1 MALGDTLREPNTPR
15 TMLPPLRLFALILLT
30 TSLLGIADAFS
41 FDTTKR
47 YAFNKDVASTES
59 FLAKLE
65 EEYADLQDSL
75 LLELS
80 TMNVHGHDHA
90 EEIVEDMLEKAA
102 DVAAFQRYRMEEVVE
117 EADDEMRHARSDRRA
132 ARFVKEQAHQD
143 AAMAAHDADMAKDFD
158 GAYEDLER
166 VRDLSVVHADQLL
179 EKDAERLE
187 LNAETMELEAGDR
200 KKYALS
206 MLKELQ
212 EKESEL
218 RASLKELRHRKN
230 EHSLKKWR
238 HSSEAKE
245 HHTFLQRIR
254 EKLRHYSI
262 RKHSQDAR
270 P

>member
-1 MALGDTLREPNTPR
+1 
-15 TMLPPLRLFALILLT
+15 MLQLRLSTLLLLT
-30 TSLLGIADAFS
+30 GFCLLGSAGAFS

-47 YAFNKDVASTES
+47 YAFQKDRVSTES
-59 FLAKLE
+59 YLAELE
-65 EEYADLQDSL
+65 SEYSQLQDSL

-80 TMNVHGHDHA
+80 TTNIHGHDHA

-117 EADDEMRHARSDRRA
+117 EAEAEMKHARSDRRA
-132 ARFVKEQAHQD
+132 AHFVKEQAHRE
-143 AAMAAHDADMAKDFD
+143 AEMAAHDADMVKDFD

-166 VRDLSVVHADQLL
+166 TRDLSVVRADHLL
-179 EKDAERLE
+179 ERDAKQLDWDSETLE
-187 LNAETMELEAGDR
+187 LESGDR

-218 RASLKELRHRKN
+218 RASLKELRQRKN
-230 EHSLKKWR
+230 QHSLEEWR
-238 HSSEAKE
+238 HSSEANE
-245 HHTFLQRIR
+245 HLSFLQRIR
-254 EKLRHYSI
+254 EKLKHYSI
-262 RKHSQDAR
+262 RKHSQDAM

>member
-1 MALGDTLREPNTPR
+1 
-15 TMLPPLRLFALILLT
+15 MLLPLRPSALLLLAS
-30 TSLLGIADAFS
+30 SLLGVAHAFS

-65 EEYADLQDSL
+65 EEYSDLQDSL

-80 TMNVHGHDHA
+80 TMNAHGHDHA

-132 ARFVKEQAHQD
+132 AHFVKENAHQE
-143 AAMAAHDADMAKDFD
+143 AEMAAHDAGMVKDFD

-166 VRDLSVVHADQLL
+166 ARDLSVVHADHLL

-187 LNAETMELEAGDR
+187 LDAETLELEAGDR

-218 RASLKELRHRKN
+218 RASLKELRQHKN
-230 EHSLKKWR
+230 QRSLEEWR
-238 HSSEAKE
+238 HSFEAKE
-245 HHTFLQRIR
+245 HHTFLQRIREKR

>member
-1 MALGDTLREPNTPR
+1 MLLPRLATP
-15 TMLPPLRLFALILLT
+15 LLVASVLINAA
-30 TSLLGIADAFS
+30 SAFS

-47 YAFNKDVASTES
+47 YAFQKDAVSTES
-59 FLAKLE
+59 YLSQLE
-65 EEYADLQDSL
+65 QEYSELQDSL

-132 ARFVKEQAHQD
+132 AHFVKEQAHQE
-143 AAMAAHDADMAKDFD
+143 AEMAAHDADMVKDFD

-166 VRDLSVVHADQLL
+166 SRDLSVVHADHLL

-187 LNAETMELEAGDR
+187 LDAESLELEAGDR

-218 RASLKELRHRKN
+218 RASLKELRQRKN
-230 EHSLKKWR
+230 QHNLEEWR

-245 HHTFLQRIR
+245 HHSFLQRIR

-262 RKHSQDAR
+262 RKHSQDAK

>member
-1 MALGDTLREPNTPR
+1 MLLPLLLPALL
-15 TMLPPLRLFALILLT
+15 LLFSD
-30 TSLLGIADAFS
+30 SLGVADGFS

-47 YAFNKDVASTES
+47 YAFNKDVVSTES

-80 TMNVHGHDHA
+80 TMNTHGHDHA

-102 DVAAFQRYRMEEVVE
+102 DVAAFQRYRMEEVAE
-117 EADDEMRHARSDRRA
+117 EANDEMRHARSDRRA
-132 ARFVKEQAHQD
+132 AHFVKEQAHQEAD
-143 AAMAAHDADMAKDFD
+143 MAAHGANMVKNFD
-158 GAYEDLER
+158 GAYENLER
-166 VRDLSVVHADQLL
+166 TRDLSVVHADHLL

-187 LNAETMELEAGDR
+187 LDAEALELEAGDR

-206 MLKELQ
+206 MLKELR

-218 RASLKELRHRKN
+218 RASLKELRQRKN
-230 EHSLKKWR
+230 QHKLEEWH
-238 HSSEAKE
+238 HSSEAKD
-245 HHTFLQRIR
+245 HHSFLQRIR

-262 RKHSQDAR
+262 RTHSQDAK

>member
-1 MALGDTLREPNTPR
+1 
-15 TMLPPLRLFALILLT
+15 MLLPLRLFVLL
-30 TSLLGIADAFS
+30 LLASDRLGVADAFS

-65 EEYADLQDSL
+65 ADYADLQDSL

-102 DVAAFQRYRMEEVVE
+102 DVAAFQRYRMEEVAE
-117 EADDEMRHARSDRRA
+117 EAEDEMRHARADRRA
-132 ARFVKEQAHQD
+132 AHFVREQAHRE
-143 AAMAAHDADMAKDFD
+143 AEMVAHDAEMVAESDDL
-158 GAYEDLER
+158 LER
-166 VRDLSVVHADQLL
+166 
-179 EKDAERLE
+179 DAERLE
-187 LNAETMELEAGDR
+187 LDAETLELEAGDR

-206 MLKELQ
+206 MLRELRG
-212 EKESEL
+212 KESEL
-218 RASLKELRHRKN
+218 RASLKELRQSKN
-230 EHSLKKWR
+230 QHHLEGWR
-238 HSSEAKE
+238 HTPEAEE
-245 HHTFLQRIR
+245 HHSFLQRIR

-262 RKHSQDAR
+262 RKHSQHVK